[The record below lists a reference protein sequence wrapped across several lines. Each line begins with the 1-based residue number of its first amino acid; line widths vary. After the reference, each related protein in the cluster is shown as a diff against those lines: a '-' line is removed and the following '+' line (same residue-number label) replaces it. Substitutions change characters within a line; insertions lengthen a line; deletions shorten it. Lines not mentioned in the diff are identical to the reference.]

1 MPDGDGV
8 PVLVEDAEPVCVS
21 VELDVSEEVAETVA
35 VLDTLLVC
43 VALNVAVIEP
53 VMVDVAD

>member
-1 MPDGDGV
+1 VPDGDGV
-8 PVLVEDAEPVCVS
+8 PVLVADAEPVCVS

-35 VLDTLLVC
+35 MLDTLLVC

>member
-1 MPDGDGV
+1 M
-8 PVLVEDAEPVCVS
+8 PVLVADAEPVCVS

>member
-1 MPDGDGV
+1 VPDGDGV